1 MELNELTA
9 ETFRPHIG
17 STFTVEFLDGAKLD
31 LTLEDVSVLQLR
43 KMIPRLARD
52 TFGIYFAG
60 PKDLAF
66 PQGTYDVHHDV
77 LGTMTLFV
85 VPKGRRADGGFS
97 FEAIF
102 T

>member
-1 MELNELTA
+1 MELSEVTA
-9 ETFRPHIG
+9 DTFHPHIG
-17 STFTVEFLDGAKLD
+17 STFTVLFADGAKLD
-31 LTLEDVSVLQLR
+31 LKLEDVSVLQLR
-43 KMIPRLARD
+43 KLIPRLKRD

-66 PQGTYDVHHDV
+66 PQGTYDVQHDV
-77 LGTMTLFV
+77 LGTMTLFL
-85 VPKGRRADGGFS
+85 VPKGRRSDGGFS